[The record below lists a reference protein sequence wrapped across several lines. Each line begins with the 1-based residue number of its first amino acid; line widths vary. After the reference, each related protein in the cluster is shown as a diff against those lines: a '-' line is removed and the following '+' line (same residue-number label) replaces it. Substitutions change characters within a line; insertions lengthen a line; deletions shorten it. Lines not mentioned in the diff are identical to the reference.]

1 MIRVFIADDHPIVRQ
16 GLRELIDRQPDM
28 KVVGEAGDGY
38 AVVNAEGRAT
48 WDVLLLDLS
57 LPRLSGFEVM
67 RRLRADGV
75 STRIVVLSMYPEDQ
89 YARRLTEEGASA
101 YLSKSLPPREVLR
114 ALRAVAAGEAY
125 QRPSRDGRD
134 GSEAPVPSEP
144 RQTLSARENQ
154 VFMRLTQGRTVT
166 EIAAELDLSVST
178 VSTHVTNIK
187 NKLSARSIGDII
199 NYAHRIGA
207 VA

>member
-28 KVVGEAGDGY
+28 EVVGEADDGY
-38 AVVNAEGRAT
+38 AVVNAEGRET

-57 LPRLSGFEVM
+57 LPRLSGFEVV
-67 RRLRADGV
+67 RRLRSEQA
-75 STRIVVLSMYPEDQ
+75 SPRIVVLSMYPEDQ
-89 YARRLTEEGASA
+89 YARRLMEEGASA
-101 YLSKSLPPREVLR
+101 YLSKSLAPQEVLR
-114 ALRAVAAGEAY
+114 ALRAVAAGEVY
-125 QRPSRDGRD
+125 TRPGRAR
-134 GSEAPVPSEP
+134 SEGPVSDEP
-144 RQTLSARENQ
+144 HKNLSPRENQ

-187 NKLSARSIGDII
+187 NKLKARSIGDII
-199 NYAHRIGA
+199 NYAHRFGTA
-207 VA
+207 E